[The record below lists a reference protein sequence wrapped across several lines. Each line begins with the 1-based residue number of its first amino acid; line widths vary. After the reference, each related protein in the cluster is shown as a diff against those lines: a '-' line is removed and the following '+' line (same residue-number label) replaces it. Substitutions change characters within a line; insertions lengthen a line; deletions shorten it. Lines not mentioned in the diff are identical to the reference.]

1 MPHPPPYP
9 PPYPRRHPAPS
20 PAPDGLPWRAGPYA
34 RALRTGRG
42 PLYLRRSDDGRL
54 LPLEV
59 ERWCAGADE
68 ADRTVLR
75 RCTGPVLD
83 IGCGPGRLVA
93 ALAALGRPVLGI
105 DTAPEAVAR
114 TRALGGAALCRSVFG
129 PLPGEGRWGS
139 ALLLDG
145 NIGIGGDPAVLLERV
160 RGLLAPGGLL
170 LAEAAPE
177 EVEER
182 VEVRLDDGGGDGG
195 GTQPW
200 FPWARLGRTA
210 LRRRARAGGWTVVAQ
225 WSAYGRSFL
234 ALRGPAERAGRAERA
249 DSRADTPRTTG
260 APAATAAVT
269 SAVTDTASSQERG

>member
-1 MPHPPPYP
+1 MTAPPHPP
-9 PPYPRRHPAPS
+9 RPAPS
-20 PAPDGLPWRAGPYA
+20 PAGDGLPWRAGPYA

-75 RCTGPVLD
+75 RCAGPVLD

-145 NIGIGGDPAVLLERV
+145 NIGIGGDPAALLERV
-160 RGLLAPGGLL
+160 RALLAPGGLL

-182 VEVRLDDGGGDGG
+182 VEVRLDDGGGGG
-195 GTQPW
+195 AHPW

-210 LRRRARAGGWTVVAQ
+210 LRRRARAGGWTVTAQ

-234 ALRGPAERAGRAERA
+234 ALRGPADRADRGTHRAGSPRA
-249 DSRADTPRTTG
+249 TG
-260 APAATAAVT
+260 APAAAAAVT